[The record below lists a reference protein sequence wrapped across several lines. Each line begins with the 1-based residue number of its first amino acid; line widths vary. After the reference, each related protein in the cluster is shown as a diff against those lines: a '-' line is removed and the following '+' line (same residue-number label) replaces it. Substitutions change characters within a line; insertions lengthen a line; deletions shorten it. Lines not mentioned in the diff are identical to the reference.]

1 MTDQMQAI
9 RDDLAFMREMTVS
22 DEAATARKS
31 GLILTT
37 AGVVF
42 AGASVLAWATTVSL
56 TPAWTMA
63 WVWPA
68 SMVIFCAV
76 LFVILSR
83 GPQARGVRDRTLG
96 IAWAAIGWAIFA
108 IMMGFAVAS
117 IQLHN
122 AQLMAGAPT
131 VILALYG
138 AAWTVAATL
147 SGRLWMK
154 VVALGGYV
162 AAVAIAFMVTSPLI
176 FLAYAAALLLLTAAP
191 GVVLMRRKD

>member
-31 GLILTT
+31 GVILTV
-37 AGVVF
+37 AGFVF

-56 TPAWTMA
+56 APAWTMT

-76 LFVILSR
+76 LILVLSR

-108 IMMGFAVAS
+108 IMAGFAVAS
-117 IQLHN
+117 LQLHS
-122 AQLMAGAPT
+122 AQLMSGAPT

-154 VVALGGYV
+154 GVALGGYV
-162 AAVAIAFMVTSPLI
+162 AAVAIGFLVTSPLI
-176 FLAYAAALLLLTAAP
+176 FLVYAAALLLLTAAP